1 MSGYP
6 KINSSKYKTLINA
19 SYLNNNNDAEK
30 LGRSIK
36 YKLDRELSNVKQK
49 VYTHKNK
56 VVVAFQGTD
65 PTRVR
70 DLVSDGMII
79 FGLEG
84 LNTRFKDANK
94 TMDRVNQKYGNKKII
109 TMGHSLGGTLAEH
122 VGNKADRVI
131 TFDKGVGAGTIGK
144 RINKNQTD
152 IRSSNDIISA
162 LSLTQSGK
170 RISIPNTAHILSPF
184 RSHDASNI
192 NRLEQNIKI

>member
-19 SYLNNNNDAEK
+19 SYLNNNNDAER

-84 LNTRFKDANK
+84 FNTRFKDANK

-144 RINKNQTD
+144 RINRNQTD

>member
-1 MSGYP
+1 MTGYP
-6 KINSSKYKTLINA
+6 KINSSKYKTLIEA
-19 SYLNNNNDAEK
+19 SYLTNNNDAER
-30 LGRSIK
+30 LGRNIK
-36 YKLDRELSNVKQK
+36 YKLDRELSNIKQK

-56 VVVAFQGTD
+56 VVVAFQGTK
-65 PTRVR
+65 PSRVR
-70 DLVSDGMII
+70 DLVSDGMIL

-84 LNTRFKDANK
+84 LDTRFKDANK

-144 RINKNQTD
+144 TINKNQTD

-170 RISIPNTAHILSPF
+170 RISIPNTAHIINPF

-192 NRLEQNIKI
+192 RRLEQNIKI

>member
-6 KINSSKYKTLINA
+6 KINSSKYKTLIDA
-19 SYLNNNNDAEK
+19 SYLNNNNDAER

-144 RINKNQTD
+144 RINRNQTD

-162 LSLTQSGK
+162 LALTQSGK
-170 RISIPNTAHILSPF
+170 RISIPNTAHIISPF

-192 NRLEQNIKI
+192 RRLEQNIKI

>member
-19 SYLNNNNDAEK
+19 SYLNNNNDAER

>member
-19 SYLNNNNDAEK
+19 SYLNNNNDAER

-70 DLVSDGMII
+70 DLISDGMII

-144 RINKNQTD
+144 RINRNQTD